1 MRIEGRLSPLRT
13 SWTNCLVKLAD
24 DSSMFKKTLFA
35 FCVLLLLILT
45 YGLNQLRS
53 AHSDIDSVSPELP
66 GPEAVL
72 ASGQLSGLP
81 TSIAYYNTAS
91 QRVARK
97 TMLDED
103 QDPGETA
110 NKRVDAE
117 SAETGLVEMSFP
129 AFVVTWEDGRQ
140 FVIDAG
146 FSRAEAID
154 FGRRSALAGAGP
166 IEFHGLLADQLD
178 MAKVKGIGFTHLHGD
193 HMMGSLA
200 FCRDNAEFTLV
211 QTMEQHSWHSYL
223 TKGSAKL
230 LNELDCGMQ
239 LLLDD
244 TFVLKGI
251 KDFPGLYVVYAGG
264 HTLGSQIFVAH
275 INEGARTETYILA
288 GDMANHFDGV
298 RYNVSKPPAYSRWI
312 VPENLDQLY
321 KVRSWL
327 KLMNQETDISVF
339 ISHDKRHL
347 NESGMTAL

>member
-1 MRIEGRLSPLRT
+1 
-13 SWTNCLVKLAD
+13 
-24 DSSMFKKTLFA
+24 MFKKTLFA

-66 GPEAVL
+66 GPEAVR
-72 ASGQLSGLP
+72 ASGQLFGLP

-140 FVIDAG
+140 FVIDTG
-146 FSRAEAID
+146 FSKAEAID

-251 KDFPGLYVVYAGG
+251 KDFPGLYVIYAGG